1 LGALLLKPALIEI
14 RNNLDYSEHGGAM
27 FLGLNGILIKCHG
40 SSDRRAILNG
50 IRVAMK
56 FAESNLDEKLRKSI
70 ENVPEGEI

>member
-1 LGALLLKPALIEI
+1 
-14 RNNLDYSEHGGAM
+14 M